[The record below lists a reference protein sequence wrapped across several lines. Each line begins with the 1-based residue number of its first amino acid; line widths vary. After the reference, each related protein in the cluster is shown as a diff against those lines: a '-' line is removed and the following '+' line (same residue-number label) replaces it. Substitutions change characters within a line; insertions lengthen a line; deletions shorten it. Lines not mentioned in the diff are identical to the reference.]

1 MENIV
6 LENIL
11 LRYKLGQKTL
21 EESIKEILLL
31 FNINGRN
38 EQSKVFDELLDYAW
52 NLAQHPEEQ
61 VKLNEIRERF

>member
-31 FNINGRN
+31 FNVNGRN